1 MMDKSMTELA
11 RAKNKSHSAATV
23 LMLQKNTN
31 NLRLMNLLALTNLS
45 ILDVRMSLTTS
56 QDAQTS
62 LMNPVSLIS

>member
-1 MMDKSMTELA
+1 
-11 RAKNKSHSAATV
+11 
-23 LMLQKNTN
+23 
-31 NLRLMNLLALTNLS
+31 MNLLALTNLS